1 MNEVAFILLSAFFL
15 AIPVSIKYAIA
26 FQTRGML
33 DQLRNQERMVH
44 MLSLQLDAME
54 SERTVV
60 RRALAQVDTQR
71 RQAQNRR
78 LTQEDRLGQMRELL
92 ATANKKRR
100 PVLNGEDTVLQMPVL
115 EEVIDMDEEVEG
127 AAV

>member
-33 DQLRNQERMVH
+33 DKLRNQERMVH
-44 MLSLQLDAME
+44 LLSLQLDAME

-100 PVLNGEDTVLQMPVL
+100 PVLNGEETVLQMPVL
-115 EEVIDMDEEVEG
+115 EEVIDMDEEVES